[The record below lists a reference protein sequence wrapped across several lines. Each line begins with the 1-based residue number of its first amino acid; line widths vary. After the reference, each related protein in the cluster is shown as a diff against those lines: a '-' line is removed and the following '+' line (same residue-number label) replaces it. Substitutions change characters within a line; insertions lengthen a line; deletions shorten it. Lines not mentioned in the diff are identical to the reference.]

1 MPRSAAQIAE
11 LEPPQ
16 VPEDR
21 SSFLDRNGAPV
32 PAGQE
37 IAWIDVIPSDQWPL
51 YRQAIQA
58 VRRAGVR
65 FLVGGGFGLAAYTG
79 RWRNT
84 KDMDLYVLPADRER
98 TIQALT
104 EAGFGDYYDS
114 LPYDRGWI
122 YRSTR
127 DGIIID
133 IIWSMANQRAQ
144 VDEQWFAHARPVV
157 IRGQELKV
165 VPLEEFLWCKL
176 YIIQRDHCD
185 WTDVLNLIYA
195 VGPQIDWDR
204 VLKRLEDDVPVLRAV
219 LTLFGWL
226 SPSRAAK
233 LPQKLRDQLG
243 LNEHREISPEE
254 EETRIRL
261 LDSRAWFAALQPRD
275 RPLEV

>member
-11 LEPPQ
+11 AEPPQ

-21 SSFLDRNGAPV
+21 SSFLDRNGAPA

-51 YRQAIQA
+51 YKQAIQA

-84 KDMDLYVLPADRER
+84 KDMDLYVLPSDRER

-104 EAGFGDYYDS
+104 DAGFGDYYDT

-133 IIWSMANQRAQ
+133 IIWSMANRRAE
-144 VDEQWFAHARPVV
+144 VDAVWFQNARSLLVRDEM
-157 IRGQELKV
+157 IEL
-165 VPLEEFLWCKL
+165 
-176 YIIQRDHCD
+176 
-185 WTDVLNLIYA
+185 
-195 VGPQIDWDR
+195 
-204 VLKRLEDDVPVLRAV
+204 
-219 LTLFGWL
+219 
-226 SPSRAAK
+226 
-233 LPQKLRDQLG
+233 
-243 LNEHREISPEE
+243 
-254 EETRIRL
+254 
-261 LDSRAWFAALQPRD
+261 
-275 RPLEV
+275 